1 VIARREL
8 AVVVWGLALAPAS
21 VIAAAPAEPAK
32 SSIPNLAGRWQ
43 LNRELSEDAGQKM
56 REARKNQERPRSG
69 MPGDRRPRG
78 GGSGGPMGA
87 PPPEGFGGTD
97 RESDGAARDLLE
109 PPAMLTVTQTE
120 GQVTIEDGEGVLR
133 LYTDGRKSKRENGL
147 VEVRARWKGSELVV
161 ESKGADLPK
170 AGSDSQQSP
179 PKRIGAPKSVTVY
192 GLDVAKRQLLVTTHL
207 DVPFGES
214 VVVRR
219 VYDVAPEEE
228 RATTSS
234 SSLP

>member
-1 VIARREL
+1 MIARRAL
-8 AVVVWGLALAPAS
+8 AAVVWGLVLAPAS
-21 VIAAAPAEPAK
+21 VPAAAPAEPAK
-32 SSIPNLAGRWQ
+32 PSIPNLAGRWQ
-43 LNRELSEDAGQKM
+43 LNRELSEDARQKM
-56 REARKNQERPRSG
+56 REAMNQGRPRAG
-69 MPGDRRPRG
+69 VIGGRRPRA

-87 PPPEGFGGTD
+87 PPDGFGGAD
-97 RESDGAARDLLE
+97 NEPDGAARDPLE

-170 AGSDSQQSP
+170 AGSDSQQGT

-192 GLDVAKRQLLVTTHL
+192 GLDAAKRQLLVTTHL

>member
-1 VIARREL
+1 MIARRAL
-8 AVVVWGLALAPAS
+8 AAVVWGLALAPAS
-21 VIAAAPAEPAK
+21 VPAAAPAEPAK
-32 SSIPNLAGRWQ
+32 PSIPNLAGRWQ
-43 LNRELSEDAGQKM
+43 LNRELSEDARQKM
-56 REARKNQERPRSG
+56 REAMNQGRPRSG
-69 MPGDRRPRG
+69 MPGGRRPRG
-78 GGSGGPMGA
+78 GSSGGPAGA
-87 PPPEGFGGTD
+87 LPPEGFGGAD
-97 RESDGAARDLLE
+97 REPDGTSRDLLE
-109 PPAMLTVTQTE
+109 PPEQLNVTQTE

-170 AGSDSQQSP
+170 AGRGSEQSP

-192 GLDVAKRQLLVTTHL
+192 GLDAAKRQLLVTTHL

>member
-1 VIARREL
+1 VIARRAL
-8 AVVVWGLALAPAS
+8 AAVVWGLALAPAS
-21 VIAAAPAEPAK
+21 VPAAAPAEPAK
-32 SSIPNLAGRWQ
+32 PSIPNLAGRWQ
-43 LNRELSEDAGQKM
+43 LNRELSEDARQKM
-56 REARKNQERPRSG
+56 REAMNKGQPRSG
-69 MPGDRRPRG
+69 LMGGRRPRG
-78 GGSGGPMGA
+78 GGSGRAAGA
-87 PPPEGFGGTD
+87 LPPEGFGGTD
-97 RESDGAARDLLE
+97 PEADGTSRDLLA
-109 PPAMLTVTQTE
+109 PPEQLTVTQTE
-120 GQVTIEDGEGVLR
+120 GLVTIEDGERVLR

-170 AGSDSQQSP
+170 AGSDSHQST

-192 GLDVAKRQLLVTTHL
+192 GLDVTKRQLLVTTHL

-234 SSLP
+234 RSLP

>member
-1 VIARREL
+1 
-8 AVVVWGLALAPAS
+8 
-21 VIAAAPAEPAK
+21 
-32 SSIPNLAGRWQ
+32 
-43 LNRELSEDAGQKM
+43 
-56 REARKNQERPRSG
+56 
-69 MPGDRRPRG
+69 
-78 GGSGGPMGA
+78 MGA
-87 PPPEGFGGTD
+87 PPDGFGGTD
-97 RESDGAARDLLE
+97 REPDGAARDLLE

-161 ESKGADLPK
+161 ESKEADLPK
-170 AGSDSQQSP
+170 AGSGSQQSP
-179 PKRIGAPKSVTVY
+179 SKRIGAPKSVTVY
-192 GLDVAKRQLLVTTHL
+192 GLDAAKRQLLVTTHL

-234 SSLP
+234 RSLP

>member
-8 AVVVWGLALAPAS
+8 AVVVWGLALASAS
-21 VIAAAPAEPAK
+21 VTTAAPADPAK

-43 LNRELSEDAGQKM
+43 LNRQLSEDARQKM
-56 REARKNQERPRSG
+56 REAMNQGRPRSG
-69 MPGDRRPRG
+69 LMGGRRPRG
-78 GGSGGPMGA
+78 GGSGGPGGA
-87 PPPEGFGGTD
+87 LPPEAFGGGND
-97 RESDGAARDLLE
+97 REPDETTRDLLE
-109 PPAMLTVTQTE
+109 PPEMLTVTQTE
-120 GQVTIEDGEGVLR
+120 GQVTIEDAEGVVR

-170 AGSDSQQSP
+170 AGSGSRESP
-179 PKRIGAPKSVTVY
+179 SKRIGAPKSVTVY
-192 GLDVAKRQLLVTTHL
+192 GLDAAKRQLLVTTHL
-207 DVPFGES
+207 EVPFGES

-219 VYDVAPEEE
+219 VYDAMPEEE